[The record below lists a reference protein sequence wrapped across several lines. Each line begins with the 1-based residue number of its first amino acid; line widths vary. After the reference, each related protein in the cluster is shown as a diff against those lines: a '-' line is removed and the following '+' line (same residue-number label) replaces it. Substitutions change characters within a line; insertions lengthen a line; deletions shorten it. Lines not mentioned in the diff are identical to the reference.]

1 MQMDRYMYRQ
11 LYIQGVSQ
19 ALAYSWHFSYSNIEL
34 MESITCL
41 RLTTHSSLYMCQW
54 HIFIILIVSC
64 IITLVAPSNLIII
77 ASLGMEVYKS
87 PLKFQAD
94 CIYTSQDMVFLK
106 SWFSHTFCIVM
117 GNPCPP
123 QYKCMGKP

>member
-1 MQMDRYMYRQ
+1 MLEESDI
-11 LYIQGVSQ
+11 L
-19 ALAYSWHFSYSNIEL
+19 HKSNDKVNNV
-34 MESITCL
+34 
-41 RLTTHSSLYMCQW
+41 SLYSLQLKSVNYQVKLLQW

-77 ASLGMEVYKS
+77 TSLGMEVYKS